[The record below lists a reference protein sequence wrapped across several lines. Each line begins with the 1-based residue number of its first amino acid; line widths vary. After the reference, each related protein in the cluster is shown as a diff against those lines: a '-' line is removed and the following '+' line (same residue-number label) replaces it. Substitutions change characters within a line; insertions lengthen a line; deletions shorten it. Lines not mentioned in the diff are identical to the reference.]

1 MPFTLPAPTT
11 NVNGWAPIWAN
22 FTAIAAFLNAL
33 NVSAIKTIQAGII
46 TIGAGVSSN
55 TFTLPTSVT
64 VAKAFVVFDG
74 WTATADTRPATDS
87 PYVQLTNAN
96 TVTATRNSAG
106 ADTTTVTF
114 TVVEFN

>member
-22 FTAIAAFLNAL
+22 FTTIAAFLNAL
-33 NVSAIKTIQAGII
+33 NVSVIKTIQPGTI
-46 TIGAGVSSN
+46 TIVAGVATN
-55 TFTLPTSVT
+55 TFTLGTAVT
-64 VAKAFVVFDG
+64 VAKAFIVFG
-74 WTATADTRPATDS
+74 GFTVNAASNDTDM
-87 PYVQLTNAN
+87 PYVVLTNAT

-106 ADTTTVTF
+106 GNITTVAF